1 MKAEPSNAN
10 RSPITN
16 RRLIAE
22 KVVMR
27 AEFLAPADKA
37 LLVAVFE
44 RGITA
49 AEFARAV
56 GKRPETMRRRVQ
68 RLVER
73 LGSSPYQFVMRQLKN
88 WPPTQRKVGESVFL
102 RGLSQR
108 QASKQLGMPLHGVR
122 REVERIQ
129 SIYEH
134 HQQQQ
139 LQNSLW
145 KDNK

>member
-1 MKAEPSNAN
+1 MRAEPTKTNK
-10 RSPITN
+10 RPLTN

-22 KVVMR
+22 QVVMR
-27 AEFLAPADKA
+27 AEYLAPADKA
-37 LLVAVFE
+37 LLQAVFE

-49 AEFARAV
+49 GEFARAI
-56 GKRPETMRRRVQ
+56 GKRPQTMRRRVQ

-73 LGSSPYQFVMRQLKN
+73 LGSSPYQFVMRQLKD
-88 WPPTQRKVGESVFL
+88 WPPMQRKVGESVFL

-108 QASKQLGMPLHGVR
+108 EASQQLGMPIHGVR

-129 SIYEH
+129 SIYDN

-139 LQNSLW
+139 NALW
-145 KDNK
+145 IDNK

>member
-1 MKAEPSNAN
+1 MRAEPSIAYK
-10 RSPITN
+10 RPLTN
-16 RRLIAE
+16 HRLIAK

-37 LLVAVFE
+37 LLEAVFE
-44 RGITA
+44 RGINA
-49 AEFARAV
+49 GEFAGAIDKN
-56 GKRPETMRRRVQ
+56 GPETMRRRVQ

-73 LGSSPYQFVMRQLKN
+73 LGSSPYQFVMRQLKD
-88 WPPTQRKVGESVFL
+88 WPPMQRKVGESVFL

-108 QASKQLGMPLHGVR
+108 EASQQLGMPIHGVR

-129 SIYEH
+129 SIYDN

-139 LQNSLW
+139 NALW
-145 KDNK
+145 IDNK